1 VQRILVVEDEIIVGY
16 AIREELQDLG
26 VQVVI
31 RDNAES
37 ALEDLAVSVFD
48 AAILDVGLPG
58 MRGDAFAQLC
68 RQRHPY
74 MPIVLATGM
83 QQAAVRAMFAADQQ
97 VQIVMKPHDFSEVRA
112 CLERLGLVFGSSQTP
127 LPTPA
132 E

>member
-48 AAILDVGLPG
+48 AAIVDIGLPR
-58 MRGDAFAQLC
+58 MRGDAFAQVC
-68 RQRHPY
+68 RQRFPH

-83 QQAAVRAMFAADQQ
+83 QQAVVRAMFAADQQ

-112 CLERLGLVFGSSQTP
+112 CLERLGLSFEHSSGFVHTS
-127 LPTPA
+127 
-132 E
+132 